1 MKRSELKRTA
11 PLTSGGIQARERR
24 KKRCKVCQA
33 MFTPARN
40 FQAVCGEIACAIAHA
55 PANQIRA
62 RKALADVERKEIQ
75 VRKERLK
82 SRADHAKEAQAVIN
96 RYVRL
101 RDAHLGC
108 ISCDK
113 PPSWG
118 GQWHCSHFRS
128 VGAAAH
134 LRFNL
139 WNMNKSCSQ
148 CNAHLS
154 GNIMVYRPRLVEK
167 IGAEKVVWLECNQD
181 LVRHEIPYL
190 KRLKSVFTKKTKRLE
205 KRYEEFGSCAA
216 M

>member
-1 MKRSELKRTA
+1 MKRTPLQRKTPLKSDG
-11 PLTSGGIQARERR
+11 PRR
-24 KKRCKVCQA
+24 KRCPSCRV
-33 MFTPARN
+33 MFVPARTS
-40 FQAVCGEIACAIAHA
+40 QAVCGEIECAIAYGQSEKGQA
-55 PANQIRA
+55 RA
-62 RKALADVERKEIQ
+62 KKALADVGRREIKDRKD
-75 VRKERLK
+75 KLK
-82 SRADHAKEAQAVIN
+82 SRAEYAKEAQAVIN

-113 PPSWG
+113 PASWG

-167 IGAEKVVWLECNQD
+167 IGAEKVEWLECDQE

-190 KRLKSVFTKKTKRLE
+190 KRLKAVFAKKCRRLE
-205 KRYEEFGSCAA
+205 ARIQCNAA
-216 M
+216 